1 MYVLSYVYE
10 SIHNCTIIQ
19 SWKMMIKDLIKVL
32 HFNNSQVLN

>member
-10 SIHNCTIIQ
+10 SIHNCITIQ
-19 SWKMMIKDLIKVL
+19 LWKIMIKGLIKVL